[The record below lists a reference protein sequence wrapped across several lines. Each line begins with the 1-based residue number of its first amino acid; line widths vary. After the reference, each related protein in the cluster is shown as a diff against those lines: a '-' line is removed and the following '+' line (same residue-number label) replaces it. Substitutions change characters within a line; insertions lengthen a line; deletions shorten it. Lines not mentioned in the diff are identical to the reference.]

1 MRTRAQLLTL
11 RMMIGTLEAGF
22 YPTTVFYLGLF
33 YTRYEFAQRLGMFF
47 GQYAVAGAFGGLV
60 SWAVFKIFPGGGE
73 FLFPVVWL

>member
-1 MRTRAQLLTL
+1 
-11 RMMIGTLEAGF
+11 MMIGTLEAGF

-73 FLFPVVWL
+73 FSFP